1 MRTRADYIENTIGT
15 IVFILFII
23 SITCLSF
30 AIMEYNFN
38 ALTEEKIITVIS
50 KNTEIVPHGFT
61 SVTEYLILGDDGNV
75 YHTKEWEIYYDM
87 KIGKKYKVKTKNLR
101 GWAYPS
107 DYWTIEEVE
116 GV

>member
-1 MRTRADYIENTIGT
+1 MRTAIGDTIGT
-15 IVFILFII
+15 VVFILFII

-30 AIMEYNFN
+30 AIVEYYFN
-38 ALTEEKIITVIS
+38 ALTEEKSITVVN
-50 KNTEIVPHGFT
+50 KTTEIVPHGFT
-61 SVTEYLILGDDGNV
+61 SATEYLILGDDSNV
-75 YHTKEWEIYYDM
+75 YYTKDWKIYYDM
-87 KIGKKYKVKTKNLR
+87 KVGKKYKIKTKNLR